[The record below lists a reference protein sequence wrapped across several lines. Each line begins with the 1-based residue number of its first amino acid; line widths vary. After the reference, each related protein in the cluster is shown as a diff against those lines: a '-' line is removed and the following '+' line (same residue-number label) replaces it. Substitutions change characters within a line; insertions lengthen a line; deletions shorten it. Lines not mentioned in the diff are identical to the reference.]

1 MNVAITADV
10 HLSADDTHPERYN
23 ALVDIFDNLVHQN
36 IKTLIIAGDLFDKD
50 CSNYSRFEEICRQY
64 PQIDIHIIP
73 GNHDPDVSSR
83 VIVGD
88 NINIYSSDTMV
99 ELDTVSFVFI
109 PYRRN
114 SGIGEHLAE
123 IDVKDHWVLIG
134 HGDYFDG
141 SKVRNPYEVGTYMPL
156 YRNDLD
162 RFNPWKVFL
171 GHIHKP
177 MNKKNMYY
185 PGSPCGLDINETG
198 KREYLTFDTSSGSVS
213 RHTIKTDVIYLQ
225 EKFLII
231 PDENEVE
238 RLQKDADGRIAA
250 WDLDEDDRRRAM
262 IRIKATGYTSDREAI
277 MGCLKG
283 VFEEFNFVKDE
294 DPDIS
299 SLCFTKDHR
308 RNAIALRVL
317 ELIEGID
324 WDFGGNEPEKD
335 KITETALS
343 VIYGD
348 GSG

>member
-10 HLSADDTHPERYN
+10 HLSAGDNHPERYN
-23 ALVDIFDNLVHQN
+23 ALVNILDSLAAQN
-36 IKTLIIAGDLFDKD
+36 IEILIIAGDLFDKD
-50 CSNYSRFEEICRQY
+50 CSNYSRFEDICRKY

-99 ELDTVSFVFI
+99 EFDTVPFIFI

-123 IDVKDHWVLIG
+123 IDFKDHWVLIG

-177 MNKKNMYY
+177 MNKRNMYY
-185 PGSPCGLDINETG
+185 PGSPCGIDINETG
-198 KREYLTFDTSSGSVS
+198 RRRYLVFNTATGHTSSETV
-213 RHTIKTDVIYLQ
+213 RTDVIYLQ
-225 EKFLII
+225 ETFLII
-231 PDENEVE
+231 PGENEVE
-238 RLQKDADGRIAA
+238 RLRKAAEGRIAA
-250 WDLDEDDRRRAM
+250 WDLNEDDRKRAR
-262 IRIKATGYTSDREAI
+262 IRIKATGYSSDREAI

-283 VFEEFNFVKDE
+283 VFEEFNFTKDE
-294 DPDIS
+294 EPNIS
-299 SLCFTKDHR
+299 SLCFTKDNR
-308 RNAIALRVL
+308 RNAVAGRVL
-317 ELIEGID
+317 ELIEEMD
-324 WDFGGNEPEKD
+324 WDFGGNEPEKE
-335 KITETALS
+335 KVIETALS

-348 GSG
+348 GG